1 MKVSF
6 DELRKKLLRNYN
18 SLTKKLN
25 NNISDSEIT
34 IDVDNIQQ
42 EMENIKDCIV
52 TLSFMYDDREYGFF
66 ELENPEFEVFN
77 DIEEDN

>member
-6 DELRKKLLRNYN
+6 DGLRRKLLRNYN